1 MTLTAQIK
9 DTITRI
15 PEGKTFR
22 YSDLPIDK
30 TEFVSAAKVLERL
43 QKDSYI
49 KKLSKGV
56 FYRPQK
62 TVFGEIK
69 PDYEEQLKLFLF
81 DGEKRIGYETG
92 LALYNRMGLT
102 SQVPFRTKIATAIRK
117 NSIDRD
123 LVKVDFVKSYIEV
136 TEDNYQVLGL
146 LDALKDIKDIPDT
159 AVSNSIVILS
169 SVFKKL
175 PKKEAIH
182 LIESSLSY
190 PPRVRGLLGAMLE
203 DLGVSDQILQ
213 TLKGS
218 LNPFTKITLGVSE
231 NSLST
236 AKNWNIQ

>member
-1 MTLTAQIK
+1 TA
-9 DTITRI
+9 
-15 PEGKTFR
+15 
-22 YSDLPIDK
+22 
-30 TEFVSAAKVLERL
+30 
-43 QKDSYI
+43 
-49 KKLSKGV
+49 
-56 FYRPQK
+56 
-62 TVFGEIK
+62 
-69 PDYEEQLKLFLF
+69 
-81 DGEKRIGYETG
+81 
-92 LALYNRMGLT
+92 
-102 SQVPFRTKIATAIRK
+102 QVPFRTKIATAIRK

-159 AVSNSIVILS
+159 TVSNSIVIPS

-175 PKKEAIH
+175 PKREIIN

-213 TLKGS
+213 TLKES